1 MFLKNFYLKAKR
13 SIEKPLT
20 EGPSAY
26 VLPSDETRP
35 TLQMEL
41 LRVLQKQHVEV
52 SRITSAL
59 TVALPVKKEKK
70 SAKSAEK
77 KEPKKDEKPEP
88 TSKTF
93 PAGSYVVRMDQ
104 PYSRIADAL
113 LDYQYWSP
121 QDPQKTPYDDSGWQF
136 GELYGVSVTRVTDA
150 TILKAAMERVTEL
163 RAPGGVK
170 SDGTIF
176 AIENHAEPALASLRY
191 KLKDADMQAA
201 EESFDA
207 NGKKFTVGTLLIKS
221 VDRAQL
227 DSASKELGLQAVALG
242 AAPSVKTHPVRA
254 ARILLLHTWLSTQTE
269 GWWRLALDKLQIPYH
284 YASTQSIAKTADLL
298 EKYDVILFPPVGFSG
313 SLNNIV
319 NGVPTNW
326 GNPLPWQNTAGTPT
340 LVGKNDSTDDLRPGL
355 GWAGVAKLQRFVSD
369 GEVVVHRVQAR

>member
-1 MFLKNFYLKAKR
+1 
-13 SIEKPLT
+13 
-20 EGPSAY
+20 
-26 VLPSDETRP
+26 
-35 TLQMEL
+35 
-41 LRVLQKQHVEV
+41 
-52 SRITSAL
+52 
-59 TVALPVKKEKK
+59 
-70 SAKSAEK
+70 
-77 KEPKKDEKPEP
+77 
-88 TSKTF
+88 
-93 PAGSYVVRMDQ
+93 MDQ

-121 QDPQKTPYDDSGWQF
+121 QDPQKTPYDDTGWTF
-136 GELYGVSVTRVTDA
+136 GELYGVQVTRVTDA
-150 TILKAAMERVTEL
+150 TILKAPMEHVTEL
-163 RAPGGVK
+163 RAPGGARG
-170 SDGTIF
+170 DGTVF

-201 EESFDA
+201 EEAFDA

-221 VDRAQL
+221 VDRTQL

-254 ARILLLHTWLSTQTE
+254 ARILLLHTWSSTQTE

-326 GNPLPWQNTAGTPT
+326 GNPLPWQNTPETPN
-340 LVGKNDSTDDLRPGL
+340 LIGKNDSTDDLRPGL
-355 GWAGVAKLQRFVSD
+355 GWDVVAKLQKFVND
-369 GEVVVHRVQAR
+369 GGGFLQVMDTAQFAAGTGITSGVAASNPDNPKTVGSVVCQRIAHRPTPPP